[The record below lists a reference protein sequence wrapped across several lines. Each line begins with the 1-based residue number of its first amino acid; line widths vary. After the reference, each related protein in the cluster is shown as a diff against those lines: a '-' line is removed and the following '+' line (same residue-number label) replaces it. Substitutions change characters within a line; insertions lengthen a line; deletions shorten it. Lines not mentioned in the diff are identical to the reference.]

1 MRRRP
6 PRSTRTSTLFP
17 YTTLFRSLFGLK
29 PSRGRNI
36 TGDAWAGLGVFH
48 AVTRSVRDSAALL
61 DAICGP
67 PRHHPYSLPRPETPF
82 LTAVGRD
89 PGRLRIAWT
98 VGTPDDVVLHP
109 ECRAA
114 VERAARL
121 AADFGHDVEEAAP
134 EIEHALLRRSMTQI
148 VAANI
153 ADALAPGNPLL
164 AEGAAEG
171 DVEALHWRSEEN
183 T

>member
-1 MRRRP
+1 MRI
-6 PRSTRTSTLFP
+6 SCWSSDVCSSDL
-17 YTTLFRSLFGLK
+17 
-29 PSRGRNI
+29 
-36 TGDAWAGLGVFH
+36 LGVFH

-82 LTAVGRD
+82 LAAVGRD

-121 AADFGHDVEEAAP
+121 PAGFGHDVEDAHP
-134 EIEHALLRRSMTQI
+134 EMDHALLRRYMTKH
-148 VAANI
+148 VAA
-153 ADALAPGNPLL
+153 
-164 AEGAAEG
+164 
-171 DVEALHWRSEEN
+171 HK
-183 T
+183 